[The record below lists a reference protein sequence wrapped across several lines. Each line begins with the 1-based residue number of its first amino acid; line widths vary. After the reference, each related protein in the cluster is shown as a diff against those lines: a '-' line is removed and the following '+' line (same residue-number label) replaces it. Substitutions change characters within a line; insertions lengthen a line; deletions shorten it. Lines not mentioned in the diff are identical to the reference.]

1 MKLADLL
8 QLELDDTQDCD
19 VLGLANDSRKVQPGD
34 LFLAYKGAVAD
45 GRLYCQQA
53 LDNGAVAVA
62 YEPNDLPASFI
73 FLPQIIYIPMPKLA
87 HKLAAIASRF
97 YHHPTHALSVIGVTG
112 TNGKTTIAYQLAQ
125 AFHLLGI
132 KSAYIGTIGQGEV
145 SSLAPLSNTTPD
157 ALQLQSLFANYQQS
171 HIKQVC
177 MEVSS
182 HALDQQRVDCI
193 DFKQAIYTNLSH
205 DHLDYHHTMQ
215 AYAQAKALLFQVSS
229 LEWAIV
235 NHDDAYASLM
245 LANLPETCKKLTY
258 GLQEGAD
265 VRALKWKMDMTGT
278 RFDVACPWGI
288 HTVQV
293 QTLGVFNLYNSLA
306 VFSSL
311 LAENIP
317 VPDVIAVMTEL
328 VASPGRLEIV
338 RQEPCVIVDYA
349 HTPDALE
356 NVLSTL
362 TELKQG
368 KLWVVFGCGGDRD
381 RTKRP
386 MMGEIAGQLAD
397 CVVLTSDNP
406 RSEDPMLILDD
417 IAAGLESSAAKVVR
431 IADRKE
437 AIHHALSFAGK
448 QDIILIA
455 GKGHEDYQIIGS
467 KRLNFSD
474 QAVVREY
481 TVI

>member
-8 QLELDDTQDCD
+8 QLEPDDTQDCD
-19 VLGLANDSRKVQPGD
+19 IFGLANDSRKVKPGD
-34 LFLAYKGAVAD
+34 LFLAYPGALAD

-53 LDNGAVAVA
+53 IDKGALAVA
-62 YEPNDLPASFI
+62 YEPNELPESFI
-73 FLPQIIYIPMPKLA
+73 FLPTIIYIPIPELAQKLA
-87 HKLAAIASRF
+87 VIASQF
-97 YHHPTHALSVIGVTG
+97 YHHPTQDLSVIGVTG

-125 AFHLLGI
+125 AFHLLGV

-182 HALDQQRVDCI
+182 HALDQQRVNCI

-215 AYAQAKALLFQVSS
+215 AYAEAKALLFKVPS
-229 LEWAIV
+229 LEWAVV
-235 NHDDAYASLM
+235 NHDDAYAPLM
-245 LANLPETCKKLTY
+245 LANLPIKCKKLTY

-265 VRALKWKMDMTGT
+265 VRAVKWKMDMTGT
-278 RFDVACPWGI
+278 TFDVASPWGV

-317 VPDVIAVMTEL
+317 VPDVIAVMAKL
-328 VASPGRLEIV
+328 FASPGRLEIV
-338 RQEPCVIVDYA
+338 RQLPCVIVDYA

-362 TELKQG
+362 IELKQG

-386 MMGEIAGQLAD
+386 KMGKIAGQLAD
-397 CVVLTSDNP
+397 HVVLTSDNP
-406 RSEDPMLILDD
+406 RSEDPLLILDE
-417 IAAGLESSAAKVVR
+417 IAEGLETSAAKVVR
-431 IADRKE
+431 IADRKQ
-437 AIHHALSFAGK
+437 AIYHALQFADK

-467 KRLNFSD
+467 KRLTFSD
-474 QAVVREY
+474 QAVVRDY
-481 TVI
+481 TTV